1 VGVKRLNNNIRRLI
15 KVEIKTIGVIGAGTM
30 GSGIAQVAAEAGFK
44 VIMRD
49 IEDSFVERG
58 IKNISKNLGRAVEKG
73 KKSQDEAD
81 QIAGRISGTS
91 LLDDLKEADL
101 IIEAVVEN
109 MELKKELYGELDR
122 VCSPDTVFASNTSGL
137 SITEMASATKRHEK
151 VVGMHFFNPVPVMK
165 LVEVIKGAATSEETF
180 NLIME
185 ISKKLGKE
193 PIAVNEAPL
202 FVVNRILVPM
212 INEAAYV
219 LMEGVAGAEDIDKG
233 MMLGANHP
241 IGPLALADL
250 VGIDVLLAVQDTLY
264 KETGD
269 SKYRACPLIRKMVRA
284 GHLGRKSGKG
294 FYSYS

>member
-1 VGVKRLNNNIRRLI
+1 M
-15 KVEIKTIGVIGAGTM
+15 EIKTIGVLGAGTM
-30 GSGIAQVAAEAGFK
+30 GSGIAQVAAEAGYD

-49 IEDSFVERG
+49 IKDDFVNRG
-58 IKNISKNLGRAVEKG
+58 MTAINKNLNRAVDKG
-73 KKSQDEAD
+73 KKSKEEAED
-81 QIAGRISGTS
+81 IVGRIRGNTNLEELS
-91 LLDDLKEADL
+91 DVDLV
-101 IIEAVVEN
+101 IEAVIEN
-109 MELKKELYGELDR
+109 MELKKELYEDLDR
-122 VCSPDTVFASNTSGL
+122 ICKPEAVLASNTSGL
-137 SITEMASATKRHEK
+137 SITEMASATKRPDK

-165 LVEVIKGAATSEETF
+165 LVEVIMGAETSIDVF
-180 NLIME
+180 QLIMD
-185 ISKKLGKE
+185 ISRKMGKD

-219 LMEGVAGAEDIDKG
+219 LMEGVANAEDIDKG

-250 VGIDVLLAVQDTLY
+250 VGLDVLIAVQDTLY

-294 FYSYS
+294 FYSYQ

>member
-1 VGVKRLNNNIRRLI
+1 MKT
-15 KVEIKTIGVIGAGTM
+15 VEIKTIGVVGAGTM
-30 GSGIAQVAAEAGFK
+30 GSGIAQTAAEAGYS

-49 IEDSFVERG
+49 IEEEFVQRG
-58 IKNISKNLGRAVEKG
+58 MAAINKNLGRAVEKG
-73 KKSQDEAD
+73 KRSKEEAEEVASR
-81 QIAGRISGTS
+81 IHSTTELAG
-91 LLDDLKEADL
+91 LKEADL
-101 IIEAVVEN
+101 VIEAVIEN
-109 MELKKELYGELDR
+109 MELKKELYRELDKICR
-122 VCSPDTVFASNTSGL
+122 PGAVLASNTSGL
-137 SITEMASATKRHEK
+137 SITEMASATKRPDQ

-165 LVEVIKGAATSEETF
+165 LVEVIKGAATSEEAF
-180 NLIME
+180 QLIMA
-185 ISKKLGKE
+185 IARKMGKE
-193 PIAVNEAPL
+193 PIVVNEAPL

-219 LMEGVAGAEDIDKG
+219 LMEGVAEAEDIDKG

-284 GHLGRKSGKG
+284 GHYGRKSGRG
-294 FYSYS
+294 FYSYG

>member
-1 VGVKRLNNNIRRLI
+1 M
-15 KVEIKTIGVIGAGTM
+15 EIKTIGVLGAGTM
-30 GSGIAQVAAEAGFK
+30 GSGIAQVAAEAGYE

-49 IEDSFVERG
+49 IKDDFVHRG
-58 IKNISKNLGRAVEKG
+58 MSAINKNLGRAVDKG
-73 KKSQDEAD
+73 KKSKEEAEE
-81 QIAGRISGTS
+81 IIGRIRGTTN
-91 LLDDLKEADL
+91 LDDLSDVDL
-101 IIEAVVEN
+101 VIEAVIEN
-109 MELKKELYGELDR
+109 MELKKELYEELDR
-122 VCSPDTVFASNTSGL
+122 ICKPEAVLASNTSGL
-137 SITEMASATKRHEK
+137 SITEMASATKRPDK

-165 LVEVIKGAATSEETF
+165 LVEVVMGAETSKEVF
-180 NLIME
+180 QLIMD
-185 ISKKLGKE
+185 ISRKMGKE

-212 INEAAYV
+212 INEAAFV
-219 LMEGVAGAEDIDKG
+219 LMEGVANAEDIDKG

-250 VGIDVLLAVQDTLY
+250 VGLDVLLAVQDTLY

-294 FYSYS
+294 FYSYK

>member
-1 VGVKRLNNNIRRLI
+1 MEV
-15 KVEIKTIGVIGAGTM
+15 KTIGVVGAGTM
-30 GSGIAQVAAEAGFK
+30 GSGIAQTAAEAGYI

-49 IEDSFVERG
+49 IEESFVQRG
-58 IKNISKNLGRAVEKG
+58 MAAINKNLGRAVEKG
-73 KKSQDEAD
+73 KRSKEEAEEVASR
-81 QIAGRISGTS
+81 IHSTTELAG
-91 LLDDLKEADL
+91 LKEADL
-101 IIEAVVEN
+101 VIEAVIEN
-109 MELKKELYGELDR
+109 MELKKELYRELDKICR
-122 VCSPDTVFASNTSGL
+122 PGAVLASNTSGL
-137 SITEMASATKRHEK
+137 SITEMASATKRPAK

-165 LVEVIKGAATSEETF
+165 LVEVIKGAATSEEAF
-180 NLIME
+180 QLIMA
-185 ISKKLGKE
+185 IARKMGKE
-193 PIAVNEAPL
+193 PIVVNEAPL

-219 LMEGVAGAEDIDKG
+219 LMEGVAEAEDIDKG

-284 GHLGRKSGKG
+284 GHYGRKSGRG
-294 FYSYS
+294 FYSYG